1 MRMTMEELVI
11 AIRVTAEDAE
21 ENLEAITEGLRQ
33 IGEAGGSGVSRVQKQ
48 MSSLMKEMKNTSALR
63 QQVSSYR
70 DLARQV
76 KSTGG
81 SWEDLSGEVR
91 GFAKNLGVADGDLD
105 GLIAGLGGLE
115 GRLDTAL
122 AGGAEDLR
130 GMIGELEAMRAQLLA
145 IPQAEITADNTQA
158 LSAINVAIAAASALL
173 ALFGQTGI
181 VSGTAKSGGGGGG
194 GGSRRNAEAEA
205 AQAAQQAQEDAYRAE
220 VERIEHRRRLGQMT
234 AREEIEELE
243 RVRREYA
250 QTAEQIMDIDERI
263 YEARKALRENEA
275 EKITTLHDSMVTAL
289 ENRYE
294 EQRQIEQK
302 RIADSIS
309 AWNAWSDETCAAIQ
323 RQIDALDEQ
332 AQAEDRE
339 KTQAEHLRKIAGLE
353 QAMLYETDA
362 YNRDQLSRQLE
373 QAKEA
378 YLQVQRDWAREDQR
392 SALEA
397 QMQAVQNQ
405 AQEEIDRLSG
415 ESERI
420 DAVYDQMVSSAS
432 LAMEAQKL
440 LMSGAQ
446 QDILSMLAQ
455 YAPDYEAT
463 GRSLGE
469 KLYDGLVSA
478 LGDISAW
485 FAQFDMQF
493 EQMAARVQ
501 DAAFARTGQLQLSGM
516 EKAQGTSPTIVQTV
530 NFNQPVES
538 PADVA
543 RRMQQVSEELAGM
556 M

>member
-1 MRMTMEELVI
+1 MTMEELVI

-21 ENLEAITEGLRQ
+21 ENLEAIAEGLKQ
-33 IGEAGGSGVSRVQKQ
+33 IGEVGDSGVSRVQKQ
-48 MSSLMKEMKNTSALR
+48 MSSLMKEMRNNSALR

-81 SWEDLSGEVR
+81 SWADLSGEVK

-122 AGGAEDLR
+122 AGGAGDLR
-130 GMIGELEAMRAQLLA
+130 GMIGELDAMRAQLLA
-145 IPQAEITADNTQA
+145 IPQAQITADNTQA

-181 VSGTAKSGGGGGG
+181 AAGAAKTGGGGG
-194 GGSRRNAEAEA
+194 GGSRKNAEAEA
-205 AQAAQQAQEDAYRAE
+205 ARAAQQAQEDAYRAE
-220 VERIEHRRRLGQMT
+220 VERIEHRRRLGQIT

-294 EQRQIEQK
+294 EQRQIEQR

-309 AWNAWSDETCAAIQ
+309 AWNAWSDETCAAIE

-332 AQAEDRE
+332 EQAENRE
-339 KTQAEHLRKIAGLE
+339 KTRAEHLRKIAGIE
-353 QAMLYETDA
+353 SAMQYETDA

-373 QAKEA
+373 SAREA
-378 YLQVQRDWAREDQR
+378 YEQVQRDWAREDQR
-392 SALEA
+392 TALEA

-405 AQEEIDRLSG
+405 AQAEIDKLTEESG
-415 ESERI
+415 RI
-420 DAVYDQMVSSAS
+420 DAVFDQMVSSAS
-432 LAMEAQKL
+432 LAAEAEKML
-440 LMSGAQ
+440 ISGAQ
-446 QDILSMLAQ
+446 EEILSMLSG
-455 YAPDYEAT
+455 YAPDYEAA

-469 KLYDGLVSA
+469 KLYDGFVSA
-478 LGDISAW
+478 LGDVTAW
-485 FAQFDMQF
+485 FAQLDRQF
-493 EQMAARVQ
+493 EQMTENVQAAALKQ
-501 DAAFARTGQLQLSGM
+501 TGSLQLSGM
-516 EKAQGTSPTIVQTV
+516 DKAQVSSPTIVQTV

-543 RRMQQVSEELAGM
+543 RRMQRVSEELAGM